1 MGKKKQFMGI
11 KKHLIF
17 FNLWA
22 KKDFSFIKNL
32 WAKKN
37 ISLSIIL
44 WAKKD
49 FLWAKKD

>member
-1 MGKKKQFMGI
+1 MGKKKYFMGK

-32 WAKKN
+32 WAKKHHILN
-37 ISLSIIL
+37 YFMGKKRIL
-44 WAKKD
+44 WVKKD
-49 FLWAKKD
+49 